1 MALIIDEQ
9 NKEALKEALGITA
22 LEAQVAALGGD
33 TYTKSQVYTKTE
45 ADAKFAPKQA

>member
-9 NKEALKEALGITA
+9 NKEALKEALGIKA

-33 TYTKSQVYTKTE
+33 TYTKSQVYTKAE
-45 ADAKFAPKQA
+45 ADAKFALKEA